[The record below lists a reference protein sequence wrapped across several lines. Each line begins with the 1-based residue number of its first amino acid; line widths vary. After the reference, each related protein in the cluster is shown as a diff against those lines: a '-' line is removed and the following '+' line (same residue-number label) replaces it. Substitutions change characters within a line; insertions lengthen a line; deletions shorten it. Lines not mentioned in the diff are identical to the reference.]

1 MSTQVLSL
9 QMIFIYNDCC
19 DDDAR
24 GSFISMSFFN
34 FVQNDVKRMK
44 DTRTTCEIYSFLK
57 PKCFFQQIDEE
68 VIDRSSKV
76 TTNDTLARKI
86 QKTLT

>member
-1 MSTQVLSL
+1 MNYDKFLLKCSQCWCAERKR
-9 QMIFIYNDCC
+9 DR
-19 DDDAR
+19 DEA
-24 GSFISMSFFN
+24 SFFN

-44 DTRTTCEIYSFLK
+44 DTRMTCEIYSFLK